1 MPTAF
6 EIVEEARGFA
16 EPFEQRWNLPWYTDK
31 ASSALWRHKLVH
43 LIAHLPE
50 GLFEDVIELLLN
62 EKSFALRGIALH
74 LARMRGARAFSAR
87 AVDLLSDAS
96 VNVRA
101 LAAAALG
108 QFGDETAVEALLEV
122 KDAEHTEVKKAVIEA
137 MKRIRDVRCVPL
149 LSRWAGKVGE
159 NDQLRKLACEA
170 LGTLGDDAGMPVL
183 HRILADDT
191 VADEIRGEAARAIG
205 MIGGPE
211 SRRHLLAGMK
221 DERPWIRARS
231 IEGLAILGDQS
242 ATSVIT
248 PLLASTEPW
257 MVRTAAIEALSRLA
271 GDEALALITP
281 LLSDKEIQI
290 RSSVCVG
297 LGLIGSVAAQRQLK
311 TALGD
316 NERLVRAQA
325 LEALSRASGR
335 DFGFRLE
342 QHSGSLDPKAL
353 DQAVRSALHYEPK
366 PAAGRGSGA

>member
-16 EPFEQRWNLPWYTDK
+16 EPFEQRWNLPWYSDK
-31 ASSALWRHKLVH
+31 ASAAIWRHKLLA

-50 GLFEDVIELLLN
+50 GLFEDVIELLLK

-74 LARMRGARAFSAR
+74 IARSRGARAFSNR
-87 AVDLLSDAS
+87 AVELMSDPS

-108 QFGDETAVEALLEV
+108 QFGDENAIEALLEV
-122 KDAEHTEVKKAVIEA
+122 KDGEHTEVKKAVIEA

-183 HRILADDT
+183 HRILSDDT

-211 SRRHLLAGMK
+211 SRRHLFAGIK
-221 DERPWIRARS
+221 DERPWIRS
-231 IEGLAILGDQS
+231 KCIEGLAILGDPG
-242 ATSVIT
+242 AAPTIA
-248 PLLASTEPW
+248 PFLAPTEPW
-257 MVRTAAIEALSRLA
+257 MVRTAAIEAVARLG
-271 GDEALALITP
+271 GDDALRWIAP

-297 LGLIGSVAAQRQLK
+297 LGLIGSVAAQRQLQ
-311 TALGD
+311 TALSD
-316 NERLVRAQA
+316 HERIVRAQA

-342 QHSGSLDPKAL
+342 QHTGALDPKAL
-353 DQAVRSALHYEPK
+353 DHAVKSALQYEPK
-366 PAAGRGSGA
+366 TP

>member
-16 EPFEQRWNLPWYTDK
+16 EPFEQRWNLPWYSDK
-31 ASSALWRHKLVH
+31 ASAAIWRHKLLH

-50 GLFEDVIELLLN
+50 GLFEDVVELLLK
-62 EKSFALRGIALH
+62 EKSFALRGIGLH

-87 AVDLLSDAS
+87 AADLLSDPS
-96 VNVRA
+96 INVRA

-108 QFGDETAVEALLEV
+108 QFGDEGAVEALLEV
-122 KDAEHTEVKKAVIEA
+122 KDGEHTEVKKAVVEA

-211 SRRHLLAGMK
+211 ARRHLVTGMK

-231 IEGLAILGDQS
+231 IEGIAILNDQS
-242 ATSVIT
+242 SIQTIASF
-248 PLLASTEPW
+248 LAATEPW
-257 MVRTAAIEALSRLA
+257 MVRTAAIEALARLS
-271 GDEALALITP
+271 GDEALRWITP
-281 LLSDKEIQI
+281 LLADKEIQI

-297 LGLIGSVAAQRQLK
+297 LGLIGSVAAQKHLK
-311 TALGD
+311 TALAD
-316 NERLVRAQA
+316 AERIVRAQA
-325 LEALSRASGR
+325 LEAMSRATGR

-342 QHSGSLDPKAL
+342 QHSSALDPKAL
-353 DQAVRSALHYEPK
+353 DHAVKAALHYEPK
-366 PAAGRGSGA
+366 PPPAPADDR

>member
-16 EPFEQRWNLPWYTDK
+16 EPFEQRWNLPWYSDK
-31 ASSALWRHKLVH
+31 ASAAIWRHKLLH

-50 GLFEDVIELLLN
+50 GLFEDVIDLLLK
-62 EKSFALRGIALH
+62 EKSFALRGIGLH
-74 LARMRGARAFSAR
+74 LARVRGARAFSRR
-87 AVDLLSDAS
+87 AVELLDDPSI
-96 VNVRA
+96 NVRA

-108 QFGDETAVEALLEV
+108 QFGDENAVEALLEV
-122 KDAEHTEVKKAVIEA
+122 KDGEHTEVKKAVIEA

-183 HRILADDT
+183 HRILGDDT

-211 SRRHLLAGMK
+211 SRRHLVSGMK
-221 DERPWIRARS
+221 DERPWIRARA
-231 IEGLAILGDQS
+231 IEGLAILGDHS
-242 ATSVIT
+242 ASAMIA
-248 PLLASTEPW
+248 PYLAATEPW
-257 MVRTAAIEALSRLA
+257 MVRTAAIEAVARLG
-271 GDEALALITP
+271 GDDAMKLITP
-281 LLSDKEIQI
+281 LLADKEIQI

-297 LGLIGSVAAQRQLK
+297 LGLIGSVPAQKQLQS
-311 TALGD
+311 ALAD
-316 NERLVRAQA
+316 HERIVRAQA

-342 QHSGSLDPKAL
+342 QHTGALDPKAL
-353 DQAVRSALHYEPK
+353 DSAVRSALHYEPK
-366 PAAGRGSGA
+366 PPAKA